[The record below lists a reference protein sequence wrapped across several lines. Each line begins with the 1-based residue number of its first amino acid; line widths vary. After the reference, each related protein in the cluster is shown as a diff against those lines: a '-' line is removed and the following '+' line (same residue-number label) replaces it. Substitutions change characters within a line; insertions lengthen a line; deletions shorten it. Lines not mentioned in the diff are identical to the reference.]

1 MLPRRARSD
10 HVGRCDDDHQDEV
23 RSGCTGHTCMHS
35 CITRSQAH
43 PVFNDRHL
51 QHDLEHAPPPR
62 SSRIA
67 RAGARAAHAVRSVQL
82 GPHSGG
88 RPAHVVPAPRVSWRW
103 LLTLPPTRCCATYRP
118 RASARAP
125 LLPSSAATRYPEYPF
140 VELRCR
146 TARST
151 HDGPEYL
158 AHHQEHFVRS
168 SSSCLAC
175 HCVGR
180 PGMKE
185 RTCHTGRMSDAR
197 RLMVDSPRS

>member
-1 MLPRRARSD
+1 MITKTK
-10 HVGRCDDDHQDEV
+10 
-23 RSGCTGHTCMHS
+23 SGAAAQGTHAC
-35 CITRSQAH
+35 TRSQAH

-67 RAGARAAHAVRSVQL
+67 RASARAAHALRSVQL

-88 RPAHVVPAPRVSWRW
+88 RPAHVVPAPRVSSRW

-125 LLPSSAATRYPEYPF
+125 LLPSSAATRYP
-140 VELRCR
+140 LRCR

-158 AHHQEHFVRS
+158 AHHHEHSVRS

-175 HCVGR
+175 SCVGR

-185 RTCHTGRMSDAR
+185 RTFHTGRMSDAR
-197 RLMVDSPRS
+197 RLIVDSQRS

>member
-1 MLPRRARSD
+1 MITKTK
-10 HVGRCDDDHQDEV
+10 
-23 RSGCTGHTCMHS
+23 SGAAAQGTHAC
-35 CITRSQAH
+35 TRSQAH

-67 RAGARAAHAVRSVQL
+67 RASARAAHALRSVQL

-88 RPAHVVPAPRVSWRW
+88 RPAHVVPAPRVSSRW

-125 LLPSSAATRYPEYPF
+125 LLPSSAATPYPEYPF

-158 AHHQEHFVRS
+158 AHHQEHSVRS
-168 SSSCLAC
+168 SSACLAC

-185 RTCHTGRMSDAR
+185 TTCHTGRMSDAR
-197 RLMVDSPRS
+197 RPMVDSQRS